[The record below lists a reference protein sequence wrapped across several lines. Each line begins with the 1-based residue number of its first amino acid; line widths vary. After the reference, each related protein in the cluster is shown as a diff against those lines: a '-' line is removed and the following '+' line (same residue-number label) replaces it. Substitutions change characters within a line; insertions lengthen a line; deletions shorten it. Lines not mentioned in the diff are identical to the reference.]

1 MKHQFATVQRIL
13 GALLMLF
20 SISMLIPLALA
31 VFYGE
36 GGAAAFA
43 LAFAIS
49 SGAGLV
55 AWLPVRHTTN
65 DLKIRDGFLVV
76 VLFYIVLGGFGS
88 LPLMIADVP
97 GMSPTDALFE
107 AISGI
112 TSTGATVLTAIDTLP
127 HAILF
132 WRQLLLWIGGM
143 GIIVLAVA
151 VMPMLGVGGMQL
163 FRAELPGPVKDAK
176 LTPRIRETAKV
187 LWYVYLA
194 FTLLSIAMMWLAGMP
209 MFDAVSHGLASIA
222 TGGFSN
228 HDASISYYQSQVV
241 EIVTIIAML
250 LGGLNFSLHFTVW
263 RNADVRVYWRN
274 IEARTWLATI
284 IGISVLI
291 AVVLWLGAG
300 RPPLLDALVSSTF
313 MVVSASTTTG
323 FVLTDA
329 AVWPLFI
336 HMLLLLGCC
345 IGGCGGST
353 SSGMKFMRF
362 LLLFKQ

>member
-1 MKHQFATVQRIL
+1 EWANSSCRWARMVCRRPQSVPSCATIRSSSLTTTQWSNPAIMSFCSSPKRSKSSGSSACFRRHRPFCRPPVRQTGRDNSSTRGQCSVVGMKHQFATVQRIL

-65 DLKIRDGFLVV
+65 DLKIRDGSLVV

-151 VMPMLGVGGMQL
+151 VMPML
-163 FRAELPGPVKDAK
+163 
-176 LTPRIRETAKV
+176 
-187 LWYVYLA
+187 
-194 FTLLSIAMMWLAGMP
+194 
-209 MFDAVSHGLASIA
+209 
-222 TGGFSN
+222 
-228 HDASISYYQSQVV
+228 
-241 EIVTIIAML
+241 
-250 LGGLNFSLHFTVW
+250 
-263 RNADVRVYWRN
+263 
-274 IEARTWLATI
+274 
-284 IGISVLI
+284 
-291 AVVLWLGAG
+291 
-300 RPPLLDALVSSTF
+300 
-313 MVVSASTTTG
+313 
-323 FVLTDA
+323 
-329 AVWPLFI
+329 
-336 HMLLLLGCC
+336 
-345 IGGCGGST
+345 
-353 SSGMKFMRF
+353 
-362 LLLFKQ
+362 